1 MSTKHLFVKHRHP
14 LRRRLLIWGGPVLL
28 LGLIW
33 SDLRS
38 PRIDSGAGAWTAPV
52 EPPGVVVVTS
62 NTVSVPAQPS
72 TTTSTQDQSQNSTS
86 VADNKT
92 SMKAVQA
99 PAEPTQPVDEHA
111 ALNETLNQWRQ
122 AWSAKNVTSYLSF
135 YGPDFVPPKGLNR
148 TTWEAARNERISSKE
163 KIVIDIQN
171 LRLQIN
177 NNTATAKFTQAYR
190 DERLRM
196 TDSKTLVW
204 QKLNGRW
211 LILRETTE

>member
-1 MSTKHLFVKHRHP
+1 
-14 LRRRLLIWGGPVLL
+14 
-28 LGLIW
+28 
-33 SDLRS
+33 
-38 PRIDSGAGAWTAPV
+38 
-52 EPPGVVVVTS
+52 
-62 NTVSVPAQPS
+62 
-72 TTTSTQDQSQNSTS
+72 
-86 VADNKT
+86 
-92 SMKAVQA
+92 MKAVQA

>member
-1 MSTKHLFVKHRHP
+1 MRTKNLFVKHRHP
-14 LRRRLLIWGGPVLL
+14 IRRRLLIWGAPLLL

-33 SDLRS
+33 SNLMS
-38 PRIDSGAGAWTAPV
+38 SKTDSGAITWTAPV
-52 EPPGVVVVTS
+52 EPPGVVVVTA
-62 NTVSVPAQPS
+62 NTVSVPSQPS
-72 TTTSTQDQSQNSTS
+72 ATTSPQAQSQDSTS
-86 VADNKT
+86 VADNMT
-92 SMKAVQA
+92 SMKAEQA
-99 PAEPTQPVDEHA
+99 PAEISKPVDEHA

-148 TTWEAARNERISSKE
+148 ITWEASRKERISSKE
-163 KIVIDIQN
+163 KIDIDIQN

-177 NNTATAKFTQAYR
+177 NNSATAKFTQVYR

-196 TDSKTLVW
+196 TDRKTLVW